1 VIKDH
6 LAQLVAAA
14 AQQAQQA
21 GALPALALPPSTIE
35 RPQNPAHGDYASAL
49 PMKLARAARMAPIA
63 IAQAIQA
70 QLPADAALA
79 KVEVA
84 PPGFLNFTLDAAWLQ
99 QQVAGIQAEGQRF
112 GAIDLGHGERVQ
124 VEYVSA
130 NPTGPLH
137 IGNGRGGVMGSGL
150 ASVLAAAGYD
160 VWQEYY
166 INDTGAQMEVFKR
179 SIWARYIQALGQDAP
194 FPDDGYGGAYMVD
207 LARDIAVHEGDRF
220 TKEPVADSQVALAEF
235 GMKTLLANIKTDLA
249 ALGVQYDQ
257 WYSERS
263 LFADGTYEQAMKLL
277 RDGGY
282 VAEREGA
289 LWFTSTAA
297 GEDKDNVLVRTTG
310 IPTYFA
316 SDAAYHYNKFV
327 VRKFDRVINIWGADH
342 QGHVSRVKA
351 ITGALG
357 GDPAKLDVLLTQLV
371 TLRRGAEVV
380 RLSKRAGDIIAL
392 RDVLEEVGQD
402 AVRFFFLARS
412 ADSQMDFD
420 LELAKKQSNEN
431 PVYYVQYAHARTA
444 GVLRQA
450 AERGLD
456 WQQGD
461 AALLTDEA
469 ELTLI
474 RKMLQLPEVIETA
487 ALNLE
492 PHHLPHF
499 AQELATTLHAFY
511 ERCRVISD
519 DVPLSQARL
528 KLVATT
534 QQVLARTLTLM
545 GVGAPDRM

>member
-1 VIKDH
+1 MIKDH

-21 GALPALALPPSTIE
+21 GALPALALPPSVME

-49 PMKLARAARMAPIA
+49 PMKLARAARMAPVA

-84 PPGFLNFTLDAAWLQ
+84 PPGFLNFTLDDAWLQ
-99 QQVAGIQAEGQRF
+99 QQVAGILAEGQRF

-124 VEYVSA
+124 LEYVSA

-150 ASVLAAAGYD
+150 ASVLTAAGYN

-166 INDTGAQMEVFKR
+166 INDTGAQMAVFKR
-179 SIWARYIQALGQDAP
+179 SIWARYLQALGQDAP

-220 TKEPVADSQVALAEF
+220 AKEPEAGNQVALAEL
-235 GMKTLLANIKTDLA
+235 GMKTLLANIKADLET
-249 ALGVQYDQ
+249 LGVHYDQ

-263 LFADGTYEQAMKLL
+263 LFADGTYEQAMTLL

-282 VAEREGA
+282 TAEREGA
-289 LWFTSTAA
+289 LWFTSTAV

-316 SDAAYHYNKFV
+316 SDAAYHYNKFM

-357 GDPAKLDVLLTQLV
+357 GDPAKLHVLLTQLV
-371 TLRRGAEVV
+371 TLRRGDEVV

-392 RDVLEEVGQD
+392 RDVMEEVGRD
-402 AVRFFFLARS
+402 AVRYFFLARS

-444 GVLRQA
+444 GVLRQGT
-450 AERGLD
+450 ERGLD
-456 WQQGD
+456 WQRGD

-519 DVPLSQARL
+519 DVALSRARL